1 MNFRSISVAYLHF
14 DSQVTGLNTQIAPR
28 MHFENGHLSSH
39 GGFIANYVESKISVC
54 NAKVFDGIITFITS
68 TSFYNIFLCFHDIF
82 LLKNIQETVSQ

>member
-39 GGFIANYVESKISVC
+39 GGFIAKYVSRSSKNNYISTMSNLKFPFVM
-54 NAKVFDGIITFITS
+54 KK
-68 TSFYNIFLCFHDIF
+68 FL
-82 LLKNIQETVSQ
+82 TV